1 MTGVQTCALPIY
13 RAGDRDF
20 GKLEGDGAGVTHDAS
35 PHLDQLELEGCQRP
49 VSHGL
54 WELDAA
60 QEHANRP
67 KPALSHAPG
76 AYHGGFGAYF
86 GLF

>member
-1 MTGVQTCALPIY
+1 MPPFYGVYKCRMPL
-13 RAGDRDF
+13 RAKVD
-20 GKLEGDGAGVTHDAS
+20 L
-35 PHLDQLELEGCQRP
+35 LQRN
-49 VSHGL
+49 
-54 WELDAA
+54 LDAA